1 MPAADATGRR
11 SLHVQIALELHESI
25 QAGEYGPGARLP
37 GENELAR
44 DRGVS
49 TGTARK
55 ALALLVSWGAAAT
68 RRGSG
73 VYVRDV
79 RPVIREGIQHQGS
92 DGWQAGRSMWAEAEG
107 RNLGM
112 DQIEVGLAEP
122 PAHVRDILG
131 LRVDGMAIKRSRRY
145 LIDGQPVAL
154 SCSWLS
160 ADLAAGTPM
169 AEPDTGPGG
178 IYARLRDQGH
188 EPVRFREDLR
198 ARMPLPGESERLE
211 RSSGTPVLVVV
222 RTAYD
227 QAWTPIEVNEMIA
240 DSDAYIFRYE
250 FDA

>member
-1 MPAADATGRR
+1 MPAADATAPR
-11 SLHVQIALELHESI
+11 SLHVQIALDLHGSI

-44 DRGVS
+44 ERGVS

-79 RPVIREGIQHQGS
+79 RPVIREGIQHLGGG
-92 DGWQAGRSMWAEAEG
+92 GWQAGRSTWAEAEG

-112 DQIEVGLAEP
+112 DQIEVGVAEP

-131 LRVDGMAIKRSRRY
+131 LRVDGTAIRRSRRY
-145 LIDGQPVAL
+145 LIDGKPVGL

-160 ADLAAGTPM
+160 TDLAAGTPI
-169 AEPDTGPGG
+169 AELEPGPGG

-198 ARMPLPGESERLE
+198 ARMPLPGESDRLE
-211 RSSGTPVLVVV
+211 LSGGTPVIVVV

-227 QAWTPIEVNEMIA
+227 QAWVPIEVNEMIA
-240 DSDAYIFRYE
+240 DSSAYIFRYE